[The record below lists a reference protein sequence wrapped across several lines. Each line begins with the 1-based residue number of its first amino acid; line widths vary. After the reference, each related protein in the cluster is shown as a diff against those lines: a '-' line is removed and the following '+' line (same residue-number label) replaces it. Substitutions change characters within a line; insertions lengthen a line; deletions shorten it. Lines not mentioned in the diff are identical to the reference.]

1 MPENYDPQQPLLLR
15 DSEICTYRIC
25 EVANSTIFS
34 KRKANKRGRKKQNTE
49 LFIICSKC
57 FSRITLEEVEGHHCR
72 AEKSK
77 RKKVDNVQNLLLHTP
92 TTAQRIAS
100 RIIQGSTTPNTKT
113 PMLSTLGPNPKRILS
128 PSDQSEK
135 RCDFTLESMT
145 ALQVDLSLS
154 NRQTLRAAQHIRA
167 ATGSRKAVEKGF
179 KPKMRANN
187 KHLSD
192 YFETKKCV
200 FCYINKKNRKI

>member
-1 MPENYDPQQPLLLR
+1 
-15 DSEICTYRIC
+15 
-25 EVANSTIFS
+25 
-34 KRKANKRGRKKQNTE
+34 
-49 LFIICSKC
+49 
-57 FSRITLEEVEGHHCR
+57 
-72 AEKSK
+72 
-77 RKKVDNVQNLLLHTP
+77 
-92 TTAQRIAS
+92 
-100 RIIQGSTTPNTKT
+100 
-113 PMLSTLGPNPKRILS
+113 MLSTLGPNPKRILS

-167 ATGSRKAVEKGF
+167 ATGSCKTVEKGF

-200 FCYINKKNRKI
+200 FCYINKKNRKIQTSILLFVKIVKIGMDGGGGLLKLVVWIFELNDDNGKVATKGAQNCSNLSKIQVLKS